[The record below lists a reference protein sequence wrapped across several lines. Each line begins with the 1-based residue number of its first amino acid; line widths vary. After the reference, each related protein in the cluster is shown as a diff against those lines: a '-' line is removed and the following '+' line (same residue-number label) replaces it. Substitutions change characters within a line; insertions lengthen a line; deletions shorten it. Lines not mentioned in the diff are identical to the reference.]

1 MPSKSDLLRA
11 YWRANP
17 TATTD
22 AARAL
27 FPDASPQLIRNTRRA
42 VQLDTD
48 CTPEPTSTE
57 RVAALLRA
65 YPEMRT
71 KDIAFELDLNPKYV
85 SDLRGKLV
93 KRNLAESERTQMNR
107 RATERRAAV
116 RDLLRQ
122 GFSTKAIIQAHPDS
136 YPNEIAWERQKLR
149 DAQHGTVSPSDPT
162 RLTLHD
168 ALERSP
174 AYVTHWQALIR
185 GVESE
190 RSKATFRRALLQERY
205 RLCGIML
212 VSE

>member
-1 MPSKSDLLRA
+1 MPTKSDRLRSF
-11 YWRANP
+11 WRANP
-17 TATTD
+17 HATT
-22 AARAL
+22 AEAQAL
-27 FPDASPQLIRNTRRA
+27 FPDVSFALIGHTRRA
-42 VQLDTD
+42 VAHATGRDA
-48 CTPEPTSTE
+48 EPTGLE
-57 RVAALLRA
+57 RVAALLQEF
-65 YPEMRT
+65 PEMKTKAIADALGLSRGRVRDIKRT
-71 KDIAFELDLNPKYV
+71 
-85 SDLRGKLV
+85 LRDRGV
-93 KRNLAESERTQMNR
+93 ASERSQINR

-122 GFSTKAIIQAHPDS
+122 GLSTKAILQQHPDS

-149 DAQHGTVSPSDPT
+149 EASQGTVSPSDPT

-174 AYVTHWQALIR
+174 AYVQHWQALIG

-190 RSKATFRRALLQERY
+190 RAKATFRRALLQERY